1 MKKTLLPLTAAVA
14 LMLPSATLAADGGF
28 QMNAFPGG
36 FQGPTAAID
45 TDTVAKA
52 LKAWDGA
59 PAVLTGT
66 IVERLGGTE
75 NRYLFRDATGDIMT
89 DIGPKEF
96 FGQTVTPQNKVRLFG
111 KVKKGMDKPVRIKV
125 KRLEIIQ

>member
-1 MKKTLLPLTAAVA
+1 
-14 LMLPSATLAADGGF
+14 
-28 QMNAFPGG
+28 
-36 FQGPTAAID
+36 
-45 TDTVAKA
+45 
-52 LKAWDGA
+52 
-59 PAVLTGT
+59 
-66 IVERLGGTE
+66 
-75 NRYLFRDATGDIMT
+75 MT